1 MTPKEVRVA
10 PSTGPRSRRRSA
22 GRATTSLVALLTLA
36 ACSPRDSM
44 TAPVGPEAADI
55 AWLWWFILILGTI
68 VYVVVMA
75 LVAIPLARSWRFRR
89 RGEVVAAPAD
99 PEGAGGGTRDAA
111 DDPTSDIDPA
121 EGPAA
126 GPGPGGRPHP
136 ASADPGG
143 GREAEVSAGGLLG
156 TPPASIE
163 DEPLAQAPDAAA
175 LDPDADRQVRSRL
188 IWLGGIIIPVI
199 ILAVLLVA
207 TSVTGQSV
215 AHVAEDEDLV
225 IDVIGHK
232 FWWEVHYPDHDVV
245 TANEV
250 HVPIDQRVRLNL
262 HTEDVIHSWWI
273 PRVHGKV
280 DMIPGSDNIMT
291 FTVEE
296 PGRYR
301 GQCAEYCGVA
311 HAQMAKF
318 LVAQE
323 PDDFEAWVEG
333 QQQDALEPATEEQQA
348 GQQAYFE
355 YGCADCHGVSGHG
368 AAGGVGPD
376 LTHLASRD
384 SLAAGIV
391 PNDREH
397 LAELIVDPWGVKTG
411 NPMPPTNIPDDDLE
425 VLLDYLE
432 GLE

>member
-1 MTPKEVRVA
+1 MTAKEVCVPPTSTTCPGTPR
-10 PSTGPRSRRRSA
+10 TGPARRRRTA
-22 GRATTSLVALLTLA
+22 AVLALVGLLA

-55 AWLWWFILILGTI
+55 NWLWWFILALGVL
-68 VYVVVMA
+68 VYVIVMG
-75 LVAIPLARSWRFRR
+75 LVAVPMVRSWRLRR
-89 RGEVVAAPAD
+89 RGEPEAAP
-99 PEGAGGGTRDAA
+99 
-111 DDPTSDIDPA
+111 DDPAGAAGRAGHDATAPGR
-121 EGPAA
+121 GPAT
-126 GPGPGGRPHP
+126 
-136 ASADPGG
+136 STADPGG
-143 GREAEVSAGGLLG
+143 GAAADVTAPGMFA
-156 TPPASIE
+156 TPPAAVE
-163 DEPLAQAPDAAA
+163 DEPLAMAPDAAP
-175 LDPDADRQVRSRL
+175 LDAEADRRVRSRL
-188 IWLGGIIIPVI
+188 IWLGGIIVPVI

-207 TSVTGQSV
+207 TSVVGQSV

-232 FWWEVHYPDHDVV
+232 FWWEVHYPDHDIV

-250 HVPIDQRVRLNL
+250 HVPTGQRVRLNL

-291 FTVEE
+291 FTVDE

-323 PDDFEAWVEG
+323 PDDFDAWVEG
-333 QQQDALEPATEEQQA
+333 QQGDALEPTTDSQQR

-368 AAGGVGPD
+368 ATGDVGPD

-397 LAELIVDPWGVKTG
+397 LRELIIDPWGVKAG
-411 NPMPPTNIPDDDLE
+411 NPMPPTNIADDDLE
-425 VLLDYLE
+425 ALLDYLE